1 MAKIGE
7 KKLFKALLDP
17 MLEAQLETQEK
28 SNFVKEE
35 DCGKKKMKNQ
45 NPSQGSPRP
54 FTIFRSQTQN
64 PVIFYLT

>member
-7 KKLFKALLDP
+7 KKLFNALLDP
-17 MLEAQLETQEK
+17 MLDAQLETQEN

-35 DCGKKKMKNQ
+35 DCGKKKKKIKSQ
-45 NPSQGSPRP
+45 VKGAPS

-64 PVIFYLT
+64 PAIFM